1 MPSPCHFEQLF
12 DQQSSTL
19 TYIVADT
26 QTREAAIIDPVDHQ
40 IDRDLAA
47 LSRLDLVLRYTIE
60 THAHADHVTSAGLL
74 RRRTGARAAA
84 PFNCGVTPADLHLEQ
99 GVTLNMGGESLRVI
113 DTPGH
118 TAGSICLLWRNAVF
132 TGDTLLIGGCGR
144 CDFQGGDAGA
154 MYDSI
159 TRRLFTLPD
168 DTRVFPGHDYRG
180 NRQSTIGAEKR
191 DNPRLAGK
199 TRDQFIA
206 LMDKLDLPK
215 PAMIDVAVPANRN
228 LGLPQGM

>member
-1 MPSPCHFEQLF
+1 MPITSPG
-12 DQQSSTL
+12 
-19 TYIVADT
+19 
-26 QTREAAIIDPVDHQ
+26 R
-40 IDRDLAA
+40 
-47 LSRLDLVLRYTIE
+47 
-60 THAHADHVTSAGLL
+60 LL
-74 RRRTGARAAA
+74 RCRSGALAAA
-84 PFNCGVTPADLHLEQ
+84 PFNCGVTPPTPWNRAAQH
-99 GVTLNMGGESLRVI
+99 GRRVPARL
-113 DTPGH
+113 DN
-118 TAGSICLLWRNAVF
+118 TAGSICLLWRDAVF

-168 DTRVFPGHDYRG
+168 ETRVYPGHDYRG

-206 LMDKLDLPK
+206 LMAKLDLPK